1 MATATKAEPTRQELE
16 PKHDALLLRREGLV
30 DLIESAPAEIAQL
43 RELWVRSETQTS
55 ERKLQAAIRAREAA
69 EADLVQVDANIAVV
83 DTLLAEELAREQQKA
98 REELAGSLGGMRD
111 EQGTAFKACADKF
124 AELFDAWR
132 AFAATQEALQSAWWV
147 SPGRDGVQPGHLL
160 DPTPVTFQALLG
172 LLYRAACDR
181 YGVDFASVQ
190 RLADLVPDLGVDT
203 PLELGGQGIQP
214 FARF

>member
-43 RELWVRSETQTS
+43 RELWVRSETPTS

-98 REELAGSLGGMRD
+98 REELAGRLGGMRD
-111 EQGTAFKACADKF
+111 EQARRSRLAPTSSPNCLTHGGRSPRRRRRCSQPGGCRPGATAFSLGIC
-124 AELFDAWR
+124 W
-132 AFAATQEALQSAWWV
+132 
-147 SPGRDGVQPGHLL
+147 
-160 DPTPVTFQALLG
+160 TPPQ
-172 LLYRAACDR
+172 
-181 YGVDFASVQ
+181 
-190 RLADLVPDLGVDT
+190 
-203 PLELGGQGIQP
+203 
-214 FARF
+214 